1 MCCGCIPHH
10 SGARVRAGAGVSQQ
24 TDSIIDLKTAD
35 EMRRTIP
42 AEISKWTQVAAEA
55 GMPRTDR

>member
-1 MCCGCIPHH
+1 MCCGCISHH
-10 SGARVRAGAGVSQQ
+10 GGARVRAGAGVSQQ
-24 TDSIIDLKTAD
+24 THSIIDLKTA
-35 EMRRTIP
+35 MRKTIP